1 MYLKSIS
8 LFSLCFLGSSFSQ
21 FHNGYGCFLGSSFS
35 QFHNGHGFN
44 SNIKAT
50 IYMEYIFRAHLK
62 IQDFDKMSLLNVY
75 LLWYDNLD

>member
-8 LFSLCFLGSSFSQ
+8 LFSLCFW
-21 FHNGYGCFLGSSFS
+21 GSSFS

-75 LLWYDNLD
+75 LLWYDNLDWLHPR